1 MNVNNT
7 YWQVVE
13 TEDDLEQLKELART
27 NTIRQIADMY
37 GMSYAKTATVL
48 RVNDIKAKRP
58 DRPKRPKKSKEPKQ
72 PKKDHELTAW
82 ASYQNHGK
90 VRNVYYNMLKRCYD
104 ETNRSY
110 VYYGGKGIKVCDEWL
125 EDCCN
130 FYRWAKDNGYNETL
144 QLDRIDT
151 NGNYEPANCRWVT
164 AQENN
169 YNRRCTRKVTYKG
182 EVHTLLEWEQITGI
196 SKTILADRIYK
207 YKWSI
212 KRALTEKPKTNNV

>member
-1 MNVNNT
+1 MNINNT

-13 TEDDLEQLKELART
+13 TKDDLEKLKELART
-27 NTIRQIADMY
+27 NTIQQIADMY

-48 RVNDIKAKRP
+48 RVNDIRAKRP
-58 DRPKRPKKSKEPKQ
+58 DRPKKSKQ

-90 VRNVYYNMLKRCYD
+90 IRNVYYNMLKRCYD
-104 ETNRSY
+104 ETNKSY
-110 VYYGGKGIKVCDEWL
+110 VYYGGRGIRVCNKWL

-130 FYRWAKDNGYNETL
+130 FYRWARDNGYNETL

-151 NGNYEPANCRWVT
+151 NGNYEPDNCRWVT

-169 YNRRCTRKVTYKG
+169 YNKRNTRKVTYNN
-182 EVHTLLEWEQITGI
+182 ETHTLIEWESITGI
-196 SKTILADRIYK
+196 PRTVLADRIYK

-212 KRALTEKPKTNNV
+212 ERALT